1 MDCSPQD
8 PLSMGFSRQEHWSGL
23 PFPSPGGLP
32 NPGIEPRSP
41 ALPADSL
48 PSEPP
53 GKPQA
58 LGTPVISHTTLDPW
72 DRSYSPLPHLQICD
86 AGGLGPPGLQQVLDA
101 GPAPEP
107 CNGSLCPW
115 RMVAVI
121 HHRASFPVG
130 GLSLP
135 PEPHGRDSG
144 GMLSAGLARL
154 DPHPGPSLTFCFTWL
169 GPCRGQHYMGL
180 STAPVWS
187 EESHF

>member
-1 MDCSPQD
+1 
-8 PLSMGFSRQEHWSGL
+8 MGFSSQEHWSGL
-23 PFPSPGGLP
+23 PFPSPGDLP

-58 LGTPVISHTTLDPW
+58 LGTPVISHTTLDPC
-72 DRSYSPLPHLQICD
+72 DRSYPPLPHLQICD

-115 RMVAVI
+115 GMVAVI

-135 PEPHGRDSG
+135 PEPQVAGTVVGCFQPGWPGWTPTQDPPSPSALRGWDLAG
-144 GMLSAGLARL
+144 GSTTWVSPQPQG
-154 DPHPGPSLTFCFTWL
+154 GPKN
-169 GPCRGQHYMGL
+169 HI
-180 STAPVWS
+180 S
-187 EESHF
+187 EFLH